1 MVAVKNHRHSVHN
14 NRAMCRRE
22 FSAEEILSSRAV
34 VDPLRLLM
42 LCTPNEGAAAAVL
55 TGRSAGPGDI
65 VLIGQGLRTAKRDQ
79 AIGEHMPLFSHID
92 EHSPS
97 VTRRAAME
105 AYATAG
111 LGPEDIDV
119 VELHDADAG
128 TEIISTE
135 ELGLC
140 EPGEG
145 GQLVASGATALG
157 GRIPVNA
164 SGGLLSKG
172 APVGASGLGQVFEIV
187 QQLRGNCGLRQVA
200 GARIGLTHA
209 LGAGGNCSV
218 LIFRRH

>member
-1 MVAVKNHRHSVHN
+1 
-14 NRAMCRRE
+14 
-22 FSAEEILSSRAV
+22 
-34 VDPLRLLM
+34 
-42 LCTPNEGAAAAVL
+42 
-55 TGRSAGPGDI
+55 
-65 VLIGQGLRTAKRDQ
+65 
-79 AIGEHMPLFSHID
+79 
-92 EHSPS
+92 
-97 VTRRAAME
+97 
-105 AYATAG
+105 
-111 LGPEDIDV
+111 

-209 LGAGGNCSV
+209 FGAGGNCSV

>member
-1 MVAVKNHRHSVHN
+1 
-14 NRAMCRRE
+14 
-22 FSAEEILSSRAV
+22 
-34 VDPLRLLM
+34 
-42 LCTPNEGAAAAVL
+42 
-55 TGRSAGPGDI
+55 
-65 VLIGQGLRTAKRDQ
+65 
-79 AIGEHMPLFSHID
+79 
-92 EHSPS
+92 
-97 VTRRAAME
+97 ME

-172 APVGASGLGQVFEIV
+172 APVEYVREPRLGVVAARAQQQRNLWACAWGLCPLDGSSVLVMQHLV
-187 QQLRGNCGLRQVA
+187 CRQS
-200 GARIGLTHA
+200 
-209 LGAGGNCSV
+209 CSV
-218 LIFRRH
+218 PAKDEDRAISACPKGVGEPDPSARDLPEPAVAP